1 MNAGT
6 TPTRVHGP
14 WSGVGRGRDGC
25 DVHPALELIGVVDM
39 RRIAVTLA
47 VFALLVVGALALPSG
62 AQTSTTDTST
72 TTTTTF
78 VTPGMVDA
86 LAITGVPVC
95 TSARSWEITWTL
107 ENVWTT
113 PIGFLF
119 AYSENVGGPFSGPAQ
134 TPLTLSP
141 IEPGGTEVVVTT
153 YPGSRASGTTGLQTE
168 AYFVPDEGTGGPVG
182 VAVDLPG
189 TCIPAEAAVATE
201 STPSFTG

>member
-1 MNAGT
+1 
-6 TPTRVHGP
+6 
-14 WSGVGRGRDGC
+14 
-25 DVHPALELIGVVDM
+25 M
-39 RRIAVTLA
+39 RRTVVTLA
-47 VFALLVVGALALPSG
+47 VIAPLLVVVALALPSG
-62 AQTSTTDTST
+62 AQTTTTDTSS

-86 LAITGVPVC
+86 LTITGVPVC

-119 AYSENVGGPFSGPAQ
+119 AYSENLGGPYSNPVQ
-134 TPLTLSP
+134 SPLQLSP

-153 YPGSRASGTTGLQTE
+153 FPGSQQSGTAVLQTE
-168 AYFVPDEGTGGPVG
+168 AYFVPDGGTGGPVG

-189 TCIPAEAAVATE
+189 TCGPAEVAVAAVG
-201 STPSFTG
+201 TPSFTG